1 MKRAKWVP
9 QFCRHCEVTLRDYE
23 SKLLETVE
31 GEKRQKKTRE
41 TADQRRA
48 STKLQY
54 KKARDNETDN
64 GVTVVVSKRR
74 GVEASECARCKYV
87 YKYVPH
93 NGFSSYLTA

>member
-1 MKRAKWVP
+1 MKK
-9 QFCRHCEVTLRDYE
+9 
-23 SKLLETVE
+23 
-31 GEKRQKKTRE
+31 GKKKQE
-41 TADQRRA
+41 
-48 STKLQY
+48 KLQIKEEHQLNY